1 VPPSFAAGRP
11 DPGAPQGDPRRG
23 EGFASG
29 RSLATILAASLLL
42 VALVPFLP
50 LAILAWWGYHED
62 VDRIETEI
70 RGANRHIAQLAGNYL
85 DSLLRRIHAEI
96 SAHESSAAP
105 SLPPAFSGVAWECV
119 AGDGTVVKTQLDPAR
134 IGRLC
139 GYGDLPGATGERPNL
154 TAVGGWIDG
163 APPTVLVLGSA
174 SPSGGLTAVL
184 DPVAL
189 HAELEAWTPVGVDR
203 HLYVVEASGRV
214 LFYSDLALSQQ
225 GFDLSANPPVS
236 LFVGGGEGD
245 LDYTS
250 VVSGKKRIGTVRRL
264 EGAAWGVI
272 VSADVGSRLIGLR
285 SRYTYFAWSI
295 AFAFAAAMVILAAI
309 LRRLLRPVLDIDR
322 ALRDP
327 NRDPHAPLDVHP
339 ATRRVREYDE
349 LVRAFDN
356 LGAEF
361 AVVERELVQAEKTS
375 LLGQLSSGL
384 AHEMGTP
391 LNVITGNAEYLLRK
405 TDGDDPAWPTLQ
417 LIVNQGQRIAAMIRR
432 LLDVSR
438 PSEAR
443 LVPVNLEPLIR
454 QTLEIVPGLR
464 RRIDVRCDLDTET
477 PPVLADP
484 KLLEHAL
491 MNLILN
497 ACQAMSEGGRL
508 ALITGR
514 ESAAD
519 DRNPFVAIAVTDT
532 GCGIPA
538 DELPRIFE
546 PFFSTKAPGE
556 GTGLGLAIVDRI
568 VRQHGGSVEVT
579 SNWGRGT
586 VVLLRLR
593 AVLGDRGDSGRGSGE
608 G

>member
-1 VPPSFAAGRP
+1 M
-11 DPGAPQGDPRRG
+11 
-23 EGFASG
+23 
-29 RSLATILAASLLL
+29 
-42 VALVPFLP
+42 
-50 LAILAWWGYHED
+50 
-62 VDRIETEI
+62 
-70 RGANRHIAQLAGNYL
+70 
-85 DSLLRRIHAEI
+85 
-96 SAHESSAAP
+96 
-105 SLPPAFSGVAWECV
+105 
-119 AGDGTVVKTQLDPAR
+119 
-134 IGRLC
+134 
-139 GYGDLPGATGERPNL
+139 
-154 TAVGGWIDG
+154 
-163 APPTVLVLGSA
+163 
-174 SPSGGLTAVL
+174 
-184 DPVAL
+184 
-189 HAELEAWTPVGVDR
+189 
-203 HLYVVEASGRV
+203 
-214 LFYSDLALSQQ
+214 
-225 GFDLSANPPVS
+225 
-236 LFVGGGEGD
+236 
-245 LDYTS
+245 
-250 VVSGKKRIGTVRRL
+250 RRL
-264 EGAAWGVI
+264 DGAAWGVI

-285 SRYTYFAWSI
+285 SRYAWFAWSI
-295 AFAFAAAMVILAAI
+295 AFAFAAAMVILAGI

-327 NRDPHAPLDVHP
+327 NRDPHAPLEVNP

-349 LVRAFDN
+349 LVGAFDN

-361 AVVERELVQAEKTS
+361 AAVERELVQAEKTS

-405 TDGDDPAWPTLQ
+405 TDGDDPARPTLQ

-438 PSEAR
+438 PAEAR
-443 LVPVNLEPLIR
+443 LVPVNLTPIIH
-454 QTLEIVPGLR
+454 QALEIVSGLR
-464 RRIDVRCDLDTET
+464 RRIEVRCDFDAET

-497 ACQAMSEGGRL
+497 ACQAMSDGGRL
-508 ALITGR
+508 ALITGL
-514 ESAAD
+514 EAAAD
-519 DRNPFVAIAVTDT
+519 GHDPCVMIAVTDT

-546 PFFSTKAPGE
+546 PFFTTKAPSE

-579 SNWGRGT
+579 SCRGRGT

-593 AVLGDRGDSGRGSGE
+593 AVLDDRGGAGGGSGE